1 MTYNKIG
8 PPIFTVQGQYDI
20 SSKPLVMLSGLDA
33 LLTHFLVTRNLASE
47 GNFFCIYDC
56 EPVFF
61 AVKFFGALIAAFI
74 LWDISRRHR
83 RLGLTAAS
91 CSVAAYSL
99 IVLWNLSLFTIPVVI
114 PLVTVG
120 LRILSALV

>member
-1 MTYNKIG
+1 MIYLLN
-8 PPIFTVQGQYDI
+8 
-20 SSKPLVMLSGLDA
+20 SLVILSGLDA

-47 GNFFCIYDC
+47 GNFFLASMIG

-99 IVLWNLSLFTIPVVI
+99 IVLWNLSLFTIPVVL
-114 PLVTVG
+114 PLATAG
-120 LRILSALV
+120 PRMLSALV